1 ISNTTGV
8 HGIALVNSIN
18 KGYTSNGRLNN
29 VSVFDLKTN
38 AVLKQI
44 PTGENPDAIFY
55 EPVSKKIITCNGR
68 SKDLTIIDVA
78 SEQVVATIAV

>member
-1 ISNTTGV
+1 MDKTTGDSLGVISNTTGV

-44 PTGENPDAIFY
+44 PTGENP
-55 EPVSKKIITCNGR
+55 
-68 SKDLTIIDVA
+68 
-78 SEQVVATIAV
+78 